1 MDYSTNGVFMSL
13 QSLTIILILYDIMC
27 QYSINLLRRFSL
39 SPYLRMPS
47 GLTILGGIG
56 QFHVHGHRTQ
66 CFPRYSVN
74 FIEGAGVQG
83 GETMEP
89 LWPKAVNE
97 IAGSTR
103 GMSNSH
109 RREVLDDHMND
120 SNWQKTVRLGK

>member
-1 MDYSTNGVFMSL
+1 MDYSTNGVFVWMK
-13 QSLTIILILYDIMC
+13 SLTIILILYDIMC
-27 QYSINLLRRFSL
+27 QYHINLVRRFSK
-39 SPYLRMPS
+39 SPYLDMPP

-56 QFHVHGHRTQ
+56 QFHVRGHQTQ
-66 CFPRYSVN
+66 CFPCFSVN

-89 LWPKAVNE
+89 LWPKAINE

-120 SNWQKTVRLGK
+120 SNWHKMVHIGE